1 MNCPY
6 CESEIENEDES
17 FCPKCEKSFE
27 SENENISEI
36 ISDKKTDLLLVAGLL
51 AIISATFI
59 ASLGYLGIYQ
69 YLALVDYYGSEL
81 ASEFQGFLIFGIID
95 VISAIFSLIGSIF
108 ILKRK
113 NLKLSVFGFIFPIV
127 SVIATYI
134 TIDRFQYGFTENVT
148 IFSAISVLIL
158 SIYNGALILSN
169 RNEFK

>member
-6 CESEIENEDES
+6 CDSELEYEDAT

-36 ISDKKTDLLLVAGLL
+36 VSDKKTDLLLVAGLL

-81 ASEFQGFLIFGIID
+81 ASELQKEILFL
-95 VISAIFSLIGSIF
+95 L
-108 ILKRK
+108 
-113 NLKLSVFGFIFPIV
+113 
-127 SVIATYI
+127 
-134 TIDRFQYGFTENVT
+134 
-148 IFSAISVLIL
+148 
-158 SIYNGALILSN
+158 
-169 RNEFK
+169 

>member
-6 CESEIENEDES
+6 CDNELEYEDAT
-17 FCPKCEKSFE
+17 FCATCGKSFE
-27 SENENISEI
+27 EDNENISEI
-36 ISDKKTDLLLVAGLL
+36 VSDKKTDLLLIAGLL

-95 VISAIFSLIGSIF
+95 ILSAIFSFIGSVF

-113 NLKLSVFGFIFPIV
+113 NLKISIFGFIFPII
-127 SVIATYI
+127 SVISTYL
-134 TIDRFQYGFTENVT
+134 TIDQFQYGFTENVT

-158 SIYNGALILSN
+158 LLFA
-169 RNEFK
+169 